1 MGKKQDDPQ
10 REAELAKVVEWVRG
24 RFAFDDVPR
33 FDDVVNYAHNV
44 FGFKT
49 LKKNVIVR
57 ALRLLDVYSMNSR
70 QQRAR
75 LRTKKNRP
83 IIINDIGFLHADI
96 GFFSVTSEYATPP
109 TFRAG
114 FLVAKDICTRF
125 TYVYILKGN
134 RQADEMVNGF
144 ENIFEKFRMQNNG
157 QRVLSVGFDKERS
170 VMSNKV
176 QDFFRSNHVSFHPF
190 EFTASKSKLAEGT
203 IRLIREKIARLQV
216 FSKKIQWWNLIDSA
230 VRILNSEK
238 IWVDNIQL
246 SFAPRDINTSNLE
259 EFLTERETAD
269 PSYHFSQ
276 FEICKKFVDF
286 AYKVGDFVRVKLIT
300 TSSQVLGTKRSAVTL
315 DETLFRIVEQL
326 AYPTRRLTIGKAY
339 RCKFVDHPNKR
350 PEVFDQDEL
359 AAAVGPSAV

>member
-1 MGKKQDDPQ
+1 MTKLDDPQ
-10 REAELAKVVEWVRG
+10 REAELDKVVEWVKG
-24 RFAFDDVPR
+24 RFAMNDVPR

-44 FGFKT
+44 FGFVN
-49 LKKNVIVR
+49 LKKNIIVK
-57 ALRLLDVYSMNSR
+57 ALRLLDVYADNSR

-83 IIINDIGFLHADI
+83 IIINDTGFLHADI

-114 FLVAKDICTRF
+114 FLVAKDICSRF
-125 TYVYILKGN
+125 TYVHILKGN
-134 RQADEMVNGF
+134 RQAAEMEKAF
-144 ENIFEKFRMQNNG
+144 EDIFEKFRQQNNG

-170 VMSNKV
+170 IMSNQM
-176 QDFFRSNHVSFHPF
+176 QDFFKSNHVSFHPF
-190 EFTASKSKLAEGT
+190 ELTASKSKLAEGT

-230 VRILNSEK
+230 VEILNSEK
-238 IWVDNIQL
+238 IMVDNVRL
-246 SFAPRDINTSNLE
+246 SFAPKDINSSNLE
-259 EFLTERETAD
+259 DFLAERESAD

-286 AYKVGDFVRVKLIT
+286 AFKVGDFVRAKLIT

-315 DETLFRIVEQL
+315 DKTVFKIVAQI
-326 AYPTRRLTIGKAY
+326 AYVTRRLTVGKAY
-339 RCKFVDHPNKR
+339 RCKFVDRPNKR

-359 AAAVGPSAV
+359 ALALEPSV